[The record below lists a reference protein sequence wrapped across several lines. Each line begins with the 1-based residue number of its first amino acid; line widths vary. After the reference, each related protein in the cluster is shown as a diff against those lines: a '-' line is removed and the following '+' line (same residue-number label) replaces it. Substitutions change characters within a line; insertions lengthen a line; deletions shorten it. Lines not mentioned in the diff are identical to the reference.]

1 MNASS
6 RVDTANH
13 IQHKLSFHTLLYV
26 WWHAH
31 RNARRPSHRSSPY
44 SAGLCWE
51 VPGTAAVWSLSRYTQ
66 LPVKGNSAEKW
77 LFLRHL
83 TISVQ
88 LFSTDKTNLVHK
100 KITCLW
106 ICTTSLWR
114 LIMTET
120 SDSATP
126 VDYSVLD
133 IQNATSYHVFL
144 GFTIQSIT
152 YCRREFNAVVQI
164 TEPEEVSEAMCDVK
178 WIELLISEVQKSQDV
193 DVVLIASANT
203 ATFIARTSSEF
214 RNYTAFYLI
223 YICFYFNTS
232 FFYFISKHVGFRIRV
247 VDEEAQ
253 QQQQK

>member
-144 GFTIQSIT
+144 GCTIQSIT

-214 RNYTAFYLI
+214 RNYTAFY
-223 YICFYFNTS
+223 
-232 FFYFISKHVGFRIRV
+232 
-247 VDEEAQ
+247 
-253 QQQQK
+253 

>member
-1 MNASS
+1 
-6 RVDTANH
+6 
-13 IQHKLSFHTLLYV
+13 
-26 WWHAH
+26 
-31 RNARRPSHRSSPY
+31 
-44 SAGLCWE
+44 
-51 VPGTAAVWSLSRYTQ
+51 
-66 LPVKGNSAEKW
+66 
-77 LFLRHL
+77 
-83 TISVQ
+83 
-88 LFSTDKTNLVHK
+88 
-100 KITCLW
+100 
-106 ICTTSLWR
+106 
-114 LIMTET
+114 MTET

-214 RNYTAFYLI
+214 RNYTAFY
-223 YICFYFNTS
+223 
-232 FFYFISKHVGFRIRV
+232 
-247 VDEEAQ
+247 
-253 QQQQK
+253 